1 MVVEVYVYYSLK
13 RKIEVANL
21 LCNCIAHLLC
31 AAYCWEYRDALDT
44 EPATEE
50 FVV

>member
-1 MVVEVYVYYSLK
+1 MKNSSLLIILLVMVVEVYVYYSLK

-31 AAYCWEYRDALDT
+31 AAYC
-44 EPATEE
+44 
-50 FVV
+50 